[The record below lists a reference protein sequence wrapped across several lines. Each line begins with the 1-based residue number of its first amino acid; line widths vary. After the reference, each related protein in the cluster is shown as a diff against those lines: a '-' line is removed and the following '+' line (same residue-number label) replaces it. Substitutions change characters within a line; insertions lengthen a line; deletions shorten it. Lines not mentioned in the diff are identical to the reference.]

1 MFAGHAGDGQ
11 NLHSLNIDFN
21 FKVPHL
27 KNADSRPLGEQEEA
41 PSFRKRFIPDSEAIS
56 FLELAPELAA
66 EPEPAEKSC
75 SDFSAAQV
83 SFETIQRRFSADHCA
98 LAVYIRLLC
107 CAFNHHS
114 VSSPPHSSCPPFP
127 CQAHDPQSTGGCH
140 SSIMQY

>member
-1 MFAGHAGDGQ
+1 MVADHAGGGQ

-41 PSFRKRFIPDSEAIS
+41 PSVRNRFIPDPEAIS

-66 EPEPAEKSC
+66 EPEPTEKAC

-83 SFETIQRRFSADHCA
+83 SCENIH
-98 LAVYIRLLC
+98 
-107 CAFNHHS
+107 
-114 VSSPPHSSCPPFP
+114 
-127 CQAHDPQSTGGCH
+127 
-140 SSIMQY
+140 